1 MRRRF
6 IQCGLELVEVPIG
19 AAPPSMRA
27 DSGILWGDR
36 HYANLRATDGT
47 PIDSRTRHREFMR
60 SRGLTTADDFS
71 GHWNEARQQ
80 RDAFYTNAPDPTR
93 REDVARAVEK
103 HRG

>member
-6 IQCGLELVEVPIG
+6 VQIELELVEITHEG
-19 AAPPSMRA
+19 LPPAGPRV
-27 DSGILWGDR
+27 DSGALWGDR
-36 HYANLRATDGT
+36 HYIGMRATDGT

-71 GHWNEARQQ
+71 GHWNEARRL

-103 HRG
+103 H